1 MLGRLIN
8 PNEEERAISFQ
19 AIWGSGGDVEFTTD
33 AGVVITQDNSLKISA
48 VYAAVRLL
56 TDTVSTLPFDTFRRI
71 NGDRVP
77 FRPKPMW
84 VDNPEVGVNR
94 EDHLQQVMVSLLLN
108 GNAFIRVFRDT
119 NGDVIALTV
128 LDPLRVEVE
137 RNPQTREIQ
146 YRITELEVI
155 IPRSEMLHITE
166 LKKPGKL
173 RGVSRIDEVK
183 EALGLTSALQEFA
196 ARFFGQGST
205 TSGLIE
211 YPGALNQEQAKSMVD
226 AFEHAHRGLKRS
238 HRPGVLFGGAKFT
251 KTGVDPNEAQM
262 LQSREFQIAEIAR
275 VFRIPPHMLGIT
287 TPGAMSYA
295 SVEQNSIN
303 FVTYTLN
310 PYLSKLEA
318 AYSSILPAEAFVKF
332 NTNALLRGDTTT
344 RFAAYNSALQS
355 GWLSIND
362 IHRLEDL
369 RPVEG
374 GDVYRVPLANVD
386 LAAANLVETDK
397 RIMMAVR
404 LVQAGFDPSESLAA
418 LDLPN
423 IEHTGLPSVQLQGAA
438 QIAPE
443 DPSSAYDVG
452 ARTTHN
458 SVTGEMTIRIPA
470 PTVEFPAPIVNVEP
484 PNVYVDAPVINL
496 PAPEVLVEAPQQKRT
511 KKTVQRDENNRIVS
525 VTEEVDE

>member
-19 AIWGSGGDVEFTTD
+19 AIFGSGGDAEFSTD
-33 AGVVITQDNSLKISA
+33 AGVVITQDNSLKIAA
-48 VYAAVRLL
+48 VYASVRLL
-56 TDTVSTLPFDTFRRI
+56 TDTVSMLPFDTFRRI

-84 VDNPEVGVNR
+84 VENPEVGVNR

-108 GNAFIRVFRDT
+108 GNAFIRIFRDT
-119 NGDVIALTV
+119 SGEVVALTV
-128 LDPLRVEVE
+128 LDPLRVIVE

-146 YRITELEVI
+146 YRITQLEVI
-155 IPRSEMLHITE
+155 IPRAEIMHITE
-166 LKKPGKL
+166 LKKPGQL

-183 EALGLTSALQEFA
+183 QSLGLTSALDEFA

-226 AFEHAHRGLKRS
+226 AFESAHRGLKRS

-295 SVEQNSIN
+295 SLEQNSIN

-310 PYLSKLEA
+310 PYLSKIEA
-318 AYSSILPAEAFVKF
+318 AYSALLPAEAFVKF
-332 NTNALLRGDTTT
+332 NTNALLRGDTAT

-369 RPVEG
+369 QPVEG
-374 GDVYRVPLANVD
+374 GSVYRVPLANVD

-397 RIMMAVR
+397 RITMAVR

-438 QIAPE
+438 QISPL
-443 DPSSAYDVG
+443 DPPAAYDVG
-452 ARTTHN
+452 ARTDFN

-470 PTVEFPAPIVNVEP
+470 PTVEFPAPIVNVET
-484 PNVYVDAPVINL
+484 PNIYVDAPIINL
-496 PAPEVLVEAPQQKRT
+496 PAPEVMIEAPQQKRT

>member
-8 PNEEERAISFQ
+8 PNDEQRAISFQ
-19 AIWGSGGDVEFTTD
+19 AIWGTGGDVEFTTNS
-33 AGVVITQDNSLKISA
+33 GVVVTQDNSLKISA
-48 VYAAVRLL
+48 VYSAVRLL
-56 TDTVSTLPFDTFRRI
+56 TDTISTMPVDTFRRI

-77 FRPKPMW
+77 YRPKPMW
-84 VDNPEVGVNR
+84 VDSPEIGVSR

-108 GNAFIRVFRDT
+108 GNAFIRIFRDPS
-119 NGDVIALTV
+119 GEVVALTV
-128 LDPLRVEVE
+128 LDPMRVEVE
-137 RNPQTREIQ
+137 RNPETREIQ
-146 YRITELEVI
+146 YRVTEIDVI
-155 IPRSEMLHITE
+155 IPRAEMLHITE

-183 EALGLTSALQEFA
+183 ESLGLTSALDEFA

-205 TSGLIE
+205 THGLIE
-211 YPGALNQEQAKSMVD
+211 YPGNLNQEQAKSMVD
-226 AFEHAHRGLKRS
+226 AFEQGHRGLKRS
-238 HRPGVLFGGAKFT
+238 HRPGVLFGGAKFV

-262 LQSREFQIAEIAR
+262 LQSREFQITEVAR

-287 TPGAMSYA
+287 TPGSMSYA

-310 PYLSKLEA
+310 PYLAKLES
-318 AYSSILPAEAFVKF
+318 AYSSILPAESFLKF

-369 RPVEG
+369 RPVDG
-374 GDVYRVPLANVD
+374 GEVYRVPLANVD
-386 LAAANLVETDK
+386 LGAANLVETDK
-397 RIMMAVR
+397 RVMMAVR
-404 LVQAGFDPSESLAA
+404 LVQAGFEPASVLAT
-418 LDLPN
+418 LDLPS

-438 QIAPE
+438 QISPQ
-443 DPSSAYDVG
+443 DPSAAYDVG
-452 ARTTHN
+452 VRTGYN
-458 SVTGEMTIRIPA
+458 SVTGETTIRIPA
-470 PTVEFPAPIVNVEP
+470 PVVDFPTPVVNVEP

-496 PAPEVLVEAPQQKRT
+496 PAPEVSVEAPQQKRT
-511 KKTVQRDENNRIVS
+511 KKTVERDEHNRIIS
-525 VTEEVDE
+525 ITEEVDE

>member
-1 MLGRLIN
+1 
-8 PNEEERAISFQ
+8 
-19 AIWGSGGDVEFTTD
+19 
-33 AGVVITQDNSLKISA
+33 
-48 VYAAVRLL
+48 
-56 TDTVSTLPFDTFRRI
+56 
-71 NGDRVP
+71 
-77 FRPKPMW
+77 
-84 VDNPEVGVNR
+84 
-94 EDHLQQVMVSLLLN
+94 
-108 GNAFIRVFRDT
+108 
-119 NGDVIALTV
+119 
-128 LDPLRVEVE
+128 
-137 RNPQTREIQ
+137 
-146 YRITELEVI
+146 
-155 IPRSEMLHITE
+155 
-166 LKKPGKL
+166 
-173 RGVSRIDEVK
+173 
-183 EALGLTSALQEFA
+183 
-196 ARFFGQGST
+196 
-205 TSGLIE
+205 
-211 YPGALNQEQAKSMVD
+211 
-226 AFEHAHRGLKRS
+226 
-238 HRPGVLFGGAKFT
+238 
-251 KTGVDPNEAQM
+251 
-262 LQSREFQIAEIAR
+262 
-275 VFRIPPHMLGIT
+275 MLGIT

-418 LDLPN
+418 LDLPS

-438 QIAPE
+438 QISPE
-443 DPSSAYDVG
+443 DPAAAYDVG
-452 ARTTHN
+452 VRTGYN

-470 PTVEFPAPIVNVEP
+470 PTVEFPAPVVNVEP